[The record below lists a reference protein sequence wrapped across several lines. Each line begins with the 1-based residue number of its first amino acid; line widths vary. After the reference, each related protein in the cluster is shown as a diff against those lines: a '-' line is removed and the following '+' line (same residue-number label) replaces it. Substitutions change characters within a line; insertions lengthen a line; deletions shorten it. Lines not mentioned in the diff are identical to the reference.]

1 MHEKKVKMRE
11 KKNFMFIK
19 KTHHFFP
26 LISFARAKNYR
37 FMTRAR
43 PHHPALVRKRSFLY
57 G

>member
-1 MHEKKVKMRE
+1 MHEQKVKMRE